1 MMAPKKK
8 QQFVEYRLE
17 PTSGA
22 PQFAKPSQHRLML
35 QDFYRTL
42 SFRNA
47 LLNAIKPGMT
57 VLEIGTGTGILSHF
71 AIEAGASHVFT
82 MEASDFAGTA
92 RAILAHNGLAE
103 RVTVLE
109 GYSFDLALPRRAD
122 LLVTEILGH

>member
-1 MMAPKKK
+1 MVVKKK

-22 PQFAKPSQHRLML
+22 PQFSRPSQHQLML

-47 LLNAIKPGMT
+47 ILNSVEPGMT

-71 AIEAGASHVFT
+71 AVEAGASHVYT
-82 MEASDFAGTA
+82 MEASDFASTA
-92 RAILAHNGLAE
+92 EAILAHNGLA
-103 RVTVLE
+103 
-109 GYSFDLALPRRAD
+109 S
-122 LLVTEILGH
+122 